1 MTILPDPNFI
11 IQYVKDVALSSA
23 FYAELL
29 GRPPVEAAPNFAMF
43 ALSSGVKLGLW
54 VEHDVKP
61 AVTVPGG
68 GNEICITAASIE
80 AVDALHA
87 GWRERGVTICQTP
100 TTMDFGHTFVA
111 CDPDGHRIRVF
122 FPAAA

>member
-1 MTILPDPNFI
+1 MPTIPDPNFI
-11 IQYVKDVALSSA
+11 IQYVKNVAVSSA

-29 GRPPVEAAPNFAMF
+29 GRPPVEAAPHFAMF
-43 ALSSGVKLGLW
+43 ALSAGIMLGLW
-54 VEHDVKP
+54 VQNDVKP
-61 AVTVPGG
+61 AVTAPAG

-87 GWRERGVTICQTP
+87 EWRGRGMTIIQQP
-100 TTMDFGHTFVA
+100 TKMDFGHTFVA